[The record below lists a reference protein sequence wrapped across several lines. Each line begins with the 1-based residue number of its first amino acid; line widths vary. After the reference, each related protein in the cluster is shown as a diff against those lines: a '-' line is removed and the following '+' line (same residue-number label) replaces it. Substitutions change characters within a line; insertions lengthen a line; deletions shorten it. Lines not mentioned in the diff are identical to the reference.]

1 MKMYQK
7 TFKSALLA
15 SCAVMVP
22 ELVNAQEQDAQ
33 YADQTNVDT
42 VVAVG
47 RYIPDEKRSTSEIS
61 NVVTASDLSFAGDSD
76 VAVALTRLPG
86 ITPDTSGRFVVIRG
100 LSERYTSTLLNGMEL
115 PSPDPLTRAVPLDI
129 FPTSL
134 VSSVLVQKNIFRRI
148 SGCVWWWCR

>member
-76 VAVALTRLPG
+76 VAAGANAIP
-86 ITPDTSGRFVVIRG
+86 
-100 LSERYTSTLLNGMEL
+100 N
-115 PSPDPLTRAVPLDI
+115 
-129 FPTSL
+129 
-134 VSSVLVQKNIFRRI
+134 NIP
-148 SGCVWWWCR
+148 